1 MSQYKDVRNHQNID
15 FTNLNT
21 HPYNI
26 MTILLL
32 AGLTMIFVGLSGAYL
47 YTRFST
53 HEPPIKMPI
62 LFLLNTVVLMASSWV
77 LRKAKT
83 FYLNDDTESYQRSLL
98 TTLMLTVLF
107 IFLQFMAWKQLWLAN
122 PNISTGNM
130 RAYIYAISIIHFLHI
145 LGGLPFFILFTYNAY
160 IRLREP
166 VSVLVY
172 FSDPLKRL
180 KLKLLTMY
188 WRFLDILWLYLVL
201 FFWANYFIQI

>member
-47 YTRFST
+47 YTRFNT
-53 HEPPIKMPI
+53 HEPPIKMPL
-62 LFLLNTVVLMASSWV
+62 LFLINTAVLMASSWV
-77 LRKAKT
+77 LRKSKT
-83 FYLNDDTESYQRSLL
+83 FYLNDDTEGYQRTLL
-98 TTLMLTVLF
+98 TTLILTLLF
-107 IFLQFMAWKQLWLAN
+107 VMLQFLAWKQLWIQN
-122 PNISTGNM
+122 PNIGTGNM
-130 RAYIYAISIIHFLHI
+130 RSYIYAISIIHFLHI
-145 LGGLPFFILFTYNAY
+145 LGGLPFFIIFTFNAY
-160 IRLREP
+160 MRLREP

-172 FSDPLKRL
+172 FSDPLKQL

-188 WRFLDILWLYLVL
+188 WRFLDLLWLYLVV
-201 FFWANYFIQI
+201 FFWANYFIRM